1 MLKSK
6 EDIVHLLKSDR
17 EVMEILKAVK
27 ALKLPDWWVCAGYI
41 RAKIWDAL
49 SGYDEPTR
57 TADVDVIYFNPNQL
71 DEQIEK
77 QLEEKLISL
86 MPHIPWS
93 VKNEAR
99 MHMVNQIPAYTSAE
113 DAISKF
119 PETVTAL
126 GLKLDEENKMILTAP
141 WGITDV
147 LEMEV
152 NPTPYFL
159 ETKERM
165 AIYEKRIREKDW
177 TSIWS
182 KVTVSDQR

>member
-6 EDIVHLLKSDR
+6 EDIVHLLKSDK
-17 EVMEILKAVK
+17 EVIEILKTVK
-27 ALKLPDWWVCAGYI
+27 TLNLPDWWVCAGYI
-41 RAKIWDAL
+41 RAKIWDSL
-49 SGYDEPTR
+49 SRYDEPTR
-57 TADVDVIYFNPNQL
+57 TGDVDVIYFDQNHL

-126 GLKLDEENKMILTAP
+126 GLKLDEENEVVLAAP
-141 WGITDV
+141 WGLTDV
-147 LEMEV
+147 LKMEV

-165 AIYEKRIREKDW
+165 AIYEKRIKEKDW